1 MIDYDK
7 DMMTLIDIDCMVIP
21 SFIKYSGVF
30 TGADN
35 EIYCITY
42 GCINVMDDIT
52 YWNNLLDTKYFKDR
66 PKLTFYIQYNLGLI
80 EYPEIKERIKKRK
93 ELRKE
98 HGVSYYKDVIICRC
112 DLQPLFCRCHK
123 K

>member
-1 MIDYDK
+1 MNDK
-7 DMMTLIDIDCMVIP
+7 DLMTLIDVDCMVIP
-21 SFIKYSGVF
+21 SFIKYYGVF

-35 EIYCITY
+35 EICSITY

-66 PKLTFYIQYNLGLI
+66 PKLTFYIQYHLGLI
-80 EYPEIKERIKKRK
+80 EYPEIKERLKRRK

-98 HGVSYYKDVIICRC
+98 HGISYYKNVIICHC
-112 DLQPLFCRCHK
+112 NLQPLFCRCYTRV
-123 K
+123 